1 MSNEENQNATPQPD
15 PSAQVP
21 NTPVV
26 GQDAAIGA
34 TTQESEQ
41 VASAQSGQAQ
51 SQPETEHQPWPG
63 LPPHEPAQN
72 VVQEYEIYNPDT
84 SPGPVNIAN
93 GELLILPADT
103 EKRVEQYHEQR
114 PNEMIGDTEG
124 ERVWAQQLLDG
135 EMTRATENQFQSS
148 VERENSRWMQAV
160 PSENSKLMAAR
171 PRFSAPGEP
180 VTGQRAVQR
189 VRALLGMGM
198 YIQIPMWASG
208 FWITLRAP
216 TEGDLLD
223 LFRRISDE
231 KVTLG
236 RRTYGLAFANSSSF
250 IAGQLVQFAEEHM
263 HDKTLKPSLDWRK
276 CLKTSDLQT
285 LAWGL
290 ACVIFPKGFQYS
302 RSVLVGENQEKKE
315 AKGIL
320 DVSKLHFVDRSML
333 TEWQIAHMSRRMGNH
348 TTEELLERYQAEFTL
363 SERRVKLEEG
373 LEMTLKVPSID
384 EYLKAGSRWI
394 DSITDMV
401 DRSFQQPVNDEIR
414 DRYISTQGK
423 ATVMRQFVH
432 WVKNFIEVS
441 GDGGE
446 TVIEDIETL
455 DMLMNTLSEVDQVR
469 KAYFDAIHKF
479 VDDTTISVI
488 ATTAAAPSEE
498 NKLPRYP
505 HLVPIDSLYTFFT
518 LLVQKSERIQ
528 ARMAL

>member
-1 MSNEENQNATPQPD
+1 MSNEQDQT
-15 PSAQVP
+15 
-21 NTPVV
+21 NTPPE
-26 GQDAAIGA
+26 QPA
-34 TTQESEQ
+34 QSEQ
-41 VASAQSGQAQ
+41 PVPP
-51 SQPETEHQPWPG
+51 PENTVEQVDQTPEKGESDHQPWPG
-63 LPPHEPAQN
+63 LPPHEPSAN
-72 VVQEYEIYNPDT
+72 VVQEYEIYNQDH
-84 SPGPVNIAN
+84 SAGPAALEN
-93 GELLILPADT
+93 GELLIIPADT

-114 PNEMIGDTEG
+114 PNELIGDTEG
-124 ERVWAQQLLDG
+124 ERIWAQKLLDG
-135 EMTRATENQFQSS
+135 EMTRATESQFQAS
-148 VERENSRWMQAV
+148 VEREDSKWYQGIA
-160 PSENSKLMAAR
+160 SENSKLMAAR

-250 IAGQLVQFAEEHM
+250 IAAQLVQFAEEHM

-315 AKGIL
+315 VKGLL
-320 DVSKLHFVDRSML
+320 DVSKMNFVDRSRL

-363 SERRVKLEEG
+363 RERRVTLEQG
-373 LEMTLKVPSID
+373 LDMTLQVPSID

-432 WVKNFIEVS
+432 WVKNFIEVGS
-441 GDGGE
+441 DGTE
-446 TVIEDIETL
+446 AVIDDTETL
-455 DMLMNTLSEVDQVR
+455 DMLMNTLSEVDEVR
-469 KAYFDAIHKF
+469 KAYFAAIHKF

-518 LLVQKSERIQ
+518 LLVQKNNRIQ